1 MSKKSV
7 TITNSMRE
15 EIAMELTKR
24 AVKKA
29 ADKIAFQLDSIN
41 ADYWEG
47 HMAKVRKLSGL
58 TDAKL
63 KQLIKEGMIAATT
76 RVEPQ
81 MRTKKDN
88 GDEVGHFLCGITLRQ
103 FRDDPERISSRILRG
118 KFPSLAKHFCNP
130 NHRSYCIAMH
140 FKCDSS
146 VPRLGGM
153 EVVSDQKLLARIKKV
168 EAALYSM
175 LDAADQFHKDVSM
188 VLASCRTSKQLEDLL
203 PEAAKLVPQPVE
215 RTTDLAPVELAKS
228 VEKMLKNGIPDNK
241 AGA

>member
-1 MSKKSV
+1 MKKKAV
-7 TITNSMRE
+7 TITNAMRE
-15 EIAMELTKR
+15 DIAMELTAR

-41 ADYWEG
+41 SDYWEG

-63 KQLIKEGMIAATT
+63 RQLIKEGMIAATT

-81 MRTKKDN
+81 IRVKKDG
-88 GDEVGHFLCGITLRQ
+88 GDEVAHYLCGITLRQ
-103 FRDDPERISSRILRG
+103 FRDDPERVSSLVLRR
-118 KFPSLAKHFCNP
+118 KFPALSKHFCNP

-153 EVVSDQKLLARIKKV
+153 EVVFDQKLLARIKKV
-168 EAALYSM
+168 EDALYSM
-175 LDAADQFHKDVSM
+175 LDAADQFYKDVSM
-188 VLASCRTSKQLEDLL
+188 VLASCRTSKQLEGLL

-215 RTTDLAPVELAKS
+215 RTTELAPVEMAKS
-228 VEKMLKNGIPDNK
+228 VEQMLKKGIPEESL
-241 AGA
+241 AA